1 MLTIIRTHKI
11 VNKQGTER
19 SEQYQDTNII
29 SRNFSELIEISKVQ
43 EADALRISEKKVQN
57 TPQLMFA
64 IQLN

>member
-29 SRNFSELIEISKVQ
+29 SRNFSELIEISNVQ